1 LRYHSNQARVFAKG
15 LNFPANESRQ
25 RAREPRPRLEK
36 RFLDEALEQ
45 SYADR
50 HADFRTTTD
59 SAIRSLAKDQ
69 RGVNFVGLDWGGFAL
84 PGEIALVTRA

>member
-1 LRYHSNQARVFAKG
+1 MFEKDR
-15 LNFPANESRQ
+15 NFQANESSKP
-25 RAREPRPRLEK
+25 AREPRHRLEK